1 MIRGESVT
9 DASTLQDA
17 VLRCVGEEYFDGL
30 SIPAYITENLSR
42 ELRDYQV
49 ESLKYFLSY
58 LVKYKDKK
66 KNQNKDK
73 NHLLFNMATGSGKTL
88 VMAAL
93 ILYYYKEGYR
103 NFVFFVNSRTILEKT
118 KANFTIKHDSKYLF
132 NEQIIIDSKPVEI
145 NPVDNLYECKEEA
158 INIHFTTVQA
168 LCSLLRTE
176 KENSF
181 TINDFRDIKVVLLAD
196 EAHHLNANTK
206 KNRSKGA
213 NSDIDHIDFIES
225 DWESVIKRVF
235 KSCAENLLFEF
246 TATIPNHGS
255 VHEKYKNC
263 LIYEYDLKKFCTDG
277 YSKRIFVLKYESRD
291 VEDRLLGG
299 ILMSLFRELLA
310 LKHNLGHF
318 KPVVLFKSE
327 SISQSIKNQEIFLN
341 LLENIEPG
349 MIEAFYRNIKSDEG
363 ELFYKSFE
371 FFKEEFGAN
380 YASQL
385 VNYLKANFK
394 KSFILNTN
402 SEEDLEK
409 QQFLLNSLE
418 NPSNEIRV
426 IFCVDKLNEGWDVL
440 NLFDIV
446 RLGNPKGS
454 KATTTKEVQLIG
466 RGARYYQFDTS
477 TYSELRHKRKFDRYK
492 ENPLGILECLGYHT
506 INDTDF
512 ITKLNQEMVEKGL
525 TQDEYKE
532 IRLNLRE
539 NARKILE
546 KHKFYYIKNKRIR
559 RSDQG
564 LFDMELDEIKKKM
577 GESNMKLDEIKKKM
591 EESKARLFSKAI
603 QQTEENFTKRKEEV
617 QQDTYY
623 YIDRIPT
630 IFFLKAMNQERLGFD
645 ELKRNFPDYSSKRAF
660 VDNYLR
666 KDLVIKFDSRQKFS
680 DPHDCLGAAQFII
693 EEFKS
698 IKESVKYDYEVT
710 DFEIHE
716 IDVERFKN
724 RVIFIKKNSEESKI
738 VAHDYD
744 WLCYDKHLRDSG
756 TEDEFL
762 RFIKGQEES
771 IDAHFDLW
779 FVVRNDGFEEFKIYD
794 YRKTKQE
801 DQKSE
806 STYGKGFEPDFIL
819 FGKRRGEGYFIGMEC
834 FVEVK
839 GSNSDGKDRWKEEL
853 LEHMRRIKF
862 DKVIIESMPFF
873 KDKDNSSFFEAFTSF
888 LETGSSSNTKCIR

>member
-1 MIRGESVT
+1 MIGSESIAN
-9 DASTLQDA
+9 ASILQDE
-17 VLRCVGEEYFDGL
+17 VLRYVGKKGFNKL
-30 SIPAYITENLSR
+30 PIPPHITENLSR

-49 ESLKYFLSY
+49 ESLRYFLSY
-58 LVKYKDKK
+58 LEEYKNEET
-66 KNQNKDK
+66 NQNKDK

-93 ILYYYKEGYR
+93 ILYCYKEGYR

-118 KANFTIKHDSKYLF
+118 KANFTMKHDSKYLF

-168 LCSLLRTE
+168 LCSLLKTE

-181 TINDFRDIKVVLLAD
+181 TINDFKDRKVVLLAD

-206 KNRSKGA
+206 KSRNKGT
-213 NSDIDHIDFIES
+213 NSDIDHNDFIES

-277 YSKRIFVLKYESRD
+277 YSKRIFVLKYESLD

-310 LKHNLGHF
+310 LKRNLGHF

-349 MIEAFYRNIKSDEG
+349 MIEAFYKNIKSDEG

-371 FFKEEFGAN
+371 FFKKEFGVN

-385 VNYLKANFK
+385 VNYLKANLK

-418 NPSNEIRV
+418 NPSNEVRV

-466 RGARYYQFDTS
+466 RGARYYPFDIS
-477 TYSELRHKRKFDRYK
+477 THSELRHKRKFDIDR
-492 ENPLGILECLGYHT
+492 ENTLGILECLGYHT

-512 ITKLNQEMVEKGL
+512 ITKLNQEMAEKGL
-525 TQDEYKE
+525 AQDYYEE
-532 IRLNLRE
+532 IHLNLRE

-546 KHKFYYIKNKRIR
+546 EHKFYYVNNKRIR
-559 RSDQG
+559 LLDQG
-564 LFDMELDEIKKKM
+564 LLEMNKEIDRKM
-577 GESNMKLDEIKKKM
+577 KALRVPLS
-591 EESKARLFSKAI
+591 SKTI
-603 QQTEENFTKRKEEV
+603 QQTEENFTKRNEEG
-617 QQDTYY
+617 QQDTYNY
-623 YIDRIPT
+623 VGKIPT

-738 VAHDYD
+738 VAHDYN

-806 STYGKGFEPDFIL
+806 STYGKGFEPDFIF

-839 GSNSDGKDRWKEEL
+839 GSNSDDEDRWKEEL